1 MPVFFRFLLSVVST
15 LPYPRKKAPELFM
28 EMNCGDRFIHLSRLN
43 KIVDSGCVSVSLD
56 DTVPA
61 DEPVN
66 LRVEKSSAK
75 RAPRRN
81 DEWETGAALTPP
93 RTLAECEPRRRLE

>member
-1 MPVFFRFLLSVVST
+1 
-15 LPYPRKKAPELFM
+15 M
-28 EMNCGDRFIHLSRLN
+28 EMNCAENSFSRLSSL
-43 KIVDSGCVSVSLD
+43 VESESVLVASESLH

-61 DEPVN
+61 DGLVN

-81 DEWETGAALTPP
+81 DEWETGAPLTAP
-93 RTLAECEPRRRLE
+93 RTLVECEPRRRLEWPENLPTSVAESVNSNVP